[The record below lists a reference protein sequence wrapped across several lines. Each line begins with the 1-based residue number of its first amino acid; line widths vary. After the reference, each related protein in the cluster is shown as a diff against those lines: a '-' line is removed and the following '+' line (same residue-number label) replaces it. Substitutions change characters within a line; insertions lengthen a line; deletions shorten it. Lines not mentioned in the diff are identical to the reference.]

1 MNERIK
7 DLARQSGATNLDG
20 GRANTVFCFT
30 EGELKTFVQKLI
42 VESALLANRTE
53 NSDTETRCMYDVIT
67 EHFGVEE

>member
-7 DLARQSGATNLDG
+7 DLARQSGATNTDG
-20 GRANTVFCFT
+20 GRADSAFCFT
-30 EGELKTFVQKLI
+30 ENEFETFVQKLI

-67 EHFGVEE
+67 EHFGIK